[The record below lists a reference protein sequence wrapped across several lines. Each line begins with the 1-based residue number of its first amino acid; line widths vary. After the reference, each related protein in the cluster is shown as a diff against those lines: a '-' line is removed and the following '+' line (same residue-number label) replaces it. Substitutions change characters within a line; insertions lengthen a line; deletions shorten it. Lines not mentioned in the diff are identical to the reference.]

1 MWETACLMP
10 NLTMAKCL
18 ISSRISDAEGSVA
31 RPDMGTVNMGSC
43 NGYTGILFLLSVIDR
58 CVRDRQL
65 VGVGLDHRAEL
76 EDGGLQL
83 GILHQKVH
91 LPLANFN

>member
-1 MWETACLMP
+1 MP

-18 ISSRISDAEGSVA
+18 ISSRIKDAEGPVA
-31 RPDMGTVNMGSC
+31 CPDTGTVSMGSC
-43 NGYTGILFLLSVIDR
+43 NGYSGILFLLSVIDR

-65 VGVGLDHRAEL
+65 VGVGLDYRAEL

-83 GILHQKVH
+83 GILH
-91 LPLANFN
+91 